1 MLVMCV
7 GVAMPPV
14 WRVTRRY
21 FCDAARAAVVGPPRT
36 MGGCIYIYRCYMV
49 SMMNF
54 RLWVVYMPVCVREA
68 ACMLRLSKSDGGR
81 EPVRRLVVSR
91 VPSHNRCVFS

>member
-1 MLVMCV
+1 MLVVCV

-36 MGGCIYIYRCYMV
+36 VGGCIYIYIYWCYMV
-49 SMMNF
+49 YDEFSSVGCMYTGMCARGRMHVAIIKIRWRPRTGASF
-54 RLWVVYMPVCVREA
+54 GSFKSPV
-68 ACMLRLSKSDGGR
+68 
-81 EPVRRLVVSR
+81 P
-91 VPSHNRCVFS
+91 